1 MKRFSIYGLSLLLFV
16 VAGCTDKFDEINTD
30 PTQASETVWDPNY
43 FLPNAQLSYINLGYG
58 SIIYQS
64 LMTQVLASTFY
75 YYGNG
80 DKYVNTQNSTS
91 YQGNIFGTTYGVGR
105 LLAEMMRLTKDKE
118 QYSNL
123 YNVGRIMQVM
133 NFQQGTD
140 TYGDI
145 PYTEAFKVREG
156 VQTPKYDTQQSI
168 YAAMLPELESAIN
181 GLDASKLKPTG
192 DLFYGGD
199 ITKWKKFGYSLML
212 RVAMRLTKVDP
223 ATAKTWA
230 EKAAAGGTFA
240 SIDDNARIVADAN
253 NANSAIYGVYQ
264 VADDYR
270 ELRFSKTFIDALK
283 TAGDP
288 RLSAIAEVP
297 APGAAANANQ
307 SLVGNNAASIQ
318 MGLPNGYDLIGG
330 ATDIKKA
337 PGYPGPTGTGNDV
350 APLGNYSRP
359 RISVYLKRNG
369 TLFVLTYP
377 EIELL
382 LAEAK
387 VRGWN
392 VPGTAADHYKNGI
405 VGGMTTMGQL
415 DPTAEISAT
424 TATAYAT
431 AHPLTTTS
439 LEASLKDINTQYWLV
454 TGSEFNFMETWHN
467 WRRSGYPQLTP
478 INYPGN
484 VTGGTIPRRMIYLST
499 EIINNGASYQEAVGR
514 ITGGDLLTG
523 RVWWDK

>member
-1 MKRFSIYGLSLLLFV
+1 MKRLSIYGLSLLLFCA
-16 VAGCTDKFDEINTD
+16 AGCTDKFDEINTD
-30 PTQASETVWDPNY
+30 PTQASEGVWDPNY
-43 FLPNAQLSYINLGYG
+43 FLPNAQISYINLGYG

-91 YQGNIFGTTYGVGR
+91 YQGSIFNTTYGVGR
-105 LLAEMMRLTKDKE
+105 LLAEMRRLTEGKD
-118 QYSNL
+118 QYTNL

-145 PYTEAFKVREG
+145 PYTEAFKVKEG

-168 YAAMLPELESAIN
+168 YAALLPELESAIN
-181 GLDASKLKPTG
+181 GLDATKALPSG

-199 ITKWKKFGYSLML
+199 VAKWKKFGYSLML
-212 RVAMRLTKVDP
+212 RLAMRMTKVD
-223 ATAKTWA
+223 AAMAKTWA

-240 SIDDNARIVADAN
+240 SIDDNAKIIADAN
-253 NANSAIYGVYQ
+253 NANSSIYGVYQ

-283 TAGDP
+283 TDSDP

-297 APGAAANANQ
+297 AAGAAANANQ
-307 SLVGNNAASIQ
+307 ALIGSNAAAIQ

-330 ATDIKKA
+330 ATDIKNS
-337 PGYPGPTGTGNDV
+337 PGYPGATGTGNDV
-350 APLGNYSRP
+350 APLGKYSRP
-359 RISVYLKRNG
+359 RISVYLKKNG

-377 EIELL
+377 ETELL

-387 VRGWN
+387 ARGWN
-392 VPGTAADHYKNGI
+392 VSGTAADHYKNGVI
-405 VGGMTTMGQL
+405 SGMTSLVQL
-415 DPTAEISAT
+415 DPTAEITTA
-424 TATAYAT
+424 TATAYAN
-431 AHPLTTTS
+431 AHPLTTSS
-439 LEASLKDINTQYWLV
+439 LEASLKDINTQYWIV
-454 TGSEFNFMETWHN
+454 TGSMFNFMENWHN
-467 WRRSGYPQLTP
+467 WRRSGYPVLKSV
-478 INYPGN
+478 NYPGN
-484 VTGGTIPRRMIYLST
+484 VTGATIPRRMIYLST
-499 EIINNGASYQEAVGR
+499 EIINNGTSYKDAVGR
-514 ITGGDLLTG
+514 MTDGDLLTS